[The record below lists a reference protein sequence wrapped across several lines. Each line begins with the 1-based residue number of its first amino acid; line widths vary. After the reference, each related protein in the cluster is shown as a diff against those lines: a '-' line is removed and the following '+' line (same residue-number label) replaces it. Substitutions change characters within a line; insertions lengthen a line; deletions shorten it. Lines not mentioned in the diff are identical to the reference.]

1 MKCPKIEF
9 GRWPLGCATLLVLCS
24 CISAAP
30 VTPNIAPAPTA
41 PRATVMSPTI
51 LASATAEHRSVPED
65 LRSVPT
71 LQMAA
76 EVTVTI
82 PLAIEFTAPPR
93 QDSRLDPFLAEL
105 TAAYR
110 AGDRDRLAALGGNP
124 HVDLAAGTVRVIL
137 ELARDPEARPG
148 TPTVEVITT
157 EGGQRVEIHHAPP
170 VAIRPDLA
178 AAIAATGAIYETAN
192 GDLVQVLAPFASLEA
207 LAALPDVRMVRLPY
221 PAGR

>member
-1 MKCPKIEF
+1 
-9 GRWPLGCATLLVLCS
+9 
-24 CISAAP
+24 
-30 VTPNIAPAPTA
+30 
-41 PRATVMSPTI
+41 
-51 LASATAEHRSVPED
+51 
-65 LRSVPT
+65 
-71 LQMAA
+71 MAY
-76 EVTVTI
+76 
-82 PLAIEFTAPPR
+82 
-93 QDSRLDPFLAEL
+93 Q
-105 TAAYR
+105 
-110 AGDRDRLAALGGNP
+110 AGDRDRLAVLGGNP

-137 ELARDPEARPG
+137 EMDRDPEARPG

-157 EGGQRVEIHHAPP
+157 ESGQRVEIHHAPP